1 MGLFTR
7 KQRLPETTAD
17 PPILGP
23 GRTVTSALDPDGC
36 LRALDQTLLGFRVPE
51 YAHLPTFATVSWAWT
66 GAPAL
71 APAIVVI
78 CADLPGDHL
87 LVALWP
93 DGGGSRI
100 GLVPLGGE
108 DQPASDLESAML
120 AAWRQRDPSLAR
132 MAGDLGAGLL
142 RLVPPLLPAGY
153 AEEIVTAAGYRPTRR
168 NTQIITRTVRGL
180 LLGQAQLFIDQR
192 EPRAVRRFVRRHSRR
207 QPVNNADLQQIIDD
221 LARSDPGLLPYLQWL
236 PVRTRA
242 MMLELR
248 QDPHSFWG
256 DLDR

>member
-7 KQRLPETTAD
+7 KQHLPDTTAD

-23 GRTVTSALDPDGC
+23 GRTVTSALDLDGC
-36 LRALDQTLLGFRVPE
+36 LRALGSTLMSFRVPE
-51 YAHLPTFATVSWAWT
+51 YTHLPTFTKASWAWA
-66 GAPAL
+66 GEPAL
-71 APAIVVI
+71 APAMVVI

-100 GLVPLGGE
+100 GLVPLDGG
-108 DQPASDLESAML
+108 DRQGDMESAML

-132 MAGDLGAGLL
+132 VAGGLEAGLL

-153 AEEIVTAAGYRPTRR
+153 AEEIVAAAGYRPTRR
-168 NTQIITRTVRGL
+168 NTQIITRTARDV
-180 LLGQAQLFIDQR
+180 LLGRAQLFIDQR
-192 EPRAVRRFVRRHSRR
+192 EPRAARRFVRRHSLR
-207 QPVNNADLQQIIDD
+207 QPVNDADLQQIIDD
-221 LARSDPGLLPYLQWL
+221 LARSEPGLLPYLQWL

-242 MMLELR
+242 MMLELS
-248 QDPHSFWG
+248 QDPLSFWG